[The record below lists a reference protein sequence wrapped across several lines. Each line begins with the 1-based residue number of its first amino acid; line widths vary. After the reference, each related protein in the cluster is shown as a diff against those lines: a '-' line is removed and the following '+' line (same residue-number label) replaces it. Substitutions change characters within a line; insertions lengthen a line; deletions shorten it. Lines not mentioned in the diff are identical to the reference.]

1 MNDSSPPDAE
11 SELDTDSVEGKKFG
25 PFRLQRL
32 LGEGGM
38 GRVFLAREI
47 HPARQVALKLV
58 SGLSAQARQRFQR
71 EIEALAQLEHPA
83 IARLYGAGH
92 SSSAGVDQAWFSME
106 FVDGSDL
113 LEHARTH
120 SFNLPAR
127 LRLLIAIARG
137 VHFANQRGVIHRDLK
152 PSNILVNADGQ
163 PKILDFG
170 IARLRDDNAA
180 TLTQAGQVLGTLPY
194 IAPEELTGAHDSID
208 ARADVYSLGV
218 IAYQLL
224 GGELPHPRLGTSTLF
239 EAMQILR
246 DEQPLPLAIL
256 QNAARG
262 DLDTVVMKALA
273 GEPAQRYGSAA
284 SFADDLQRVIDHQP
298 ISARP
303 PSFRYRTA
311 RFVRRHRALTI
322 ATTTVLIALVA
333 ATAISLRFAWSA
345 QQARA
350 QAEQRAAESLAINAF
365 LERMLVSADPEQT
378 RGEKLTVATVVDQ
391 AERELTAII
400 DQPAVQRAVLS
411 TLAST
416 RRALGDYDHAIQ
428 LNGAALALFDSKE
441 SNDSVIAEQQSKLLQ
456 ARASLLT
463 DKGDFDEATTTLADA
478 RKSDSTPSPVAEL
491 SMAMTAARIDDE
503 AGRVEAGIRG
513 YRDVISAAEMLGPMD
528 AASTREVTE
537 TLDYARSN
545 LASMLRE
552 AGKFDE
558 AEAMIR
564 QVLAIR
570 TAEHGDREPR
580 TLSARQKLA
589 MILSARGQEDQ
600 AAAEATEVLAI
611 QREVLGNDHG
621 STLTTMQTL
630 ANALVAEG
638 KLDDAEPITREAL
651 TGLERLLGEDHAQTL
666 SSMNT
671 LAYVLEQRKQTDA
684 AEAMYRRIITIQE
697 RAGVGHPTT
706 LAPRNNLAMLLM
718 DAGKLATARQEFE
731 SLVVDSRRAV
741 GEDHAMTL
749 IFSSN
754 YGLCLNRSGQP
765 EQARKILESAHSKLV
780 AMMGSDH
787 ARSRAAAERLADV
800 YKHMGLND
808 LEAKMRPAA
817 AP

>member
-1 MNDSSPPDAE
+1 MNDPSPPDAE
-11 SELDTDSVEGKKFG
+11 SALDTDGLEGQQLG

-38 GRVFLAREI
+38 GRVFLAHEI
-47 HPARQVALKLV
+47 HPAREVALKLV
-58 SGLSAQARQRFQR
+58 SGLSAEARQRFQR

-92 SSSAGVDQAWFSME
+92 SNWAGVDQAWFSME

-113 LEHARTH
+113 LDRARTH
-120 SFNLPAR
+120 AINLPAR

-152 PSNILVNADGQ
+152 PSNILVSADGQ

-194 IAPEELTGAHDSID
+194 IAPEQLTGGHDSID

-246 DEQPLPLAIL
+246 DERPLPLAAL
-256 QNAARG
+256 QHAARG

-273 GEPAQRYGSAA
+273 GEPAQRYASAA
-284 SFADDLQRVIDHQP
+284 AFADDLQRVIDHQP

-303 PSFRYRTA
+303 PSLRYRSA

-322 ATTTVLIALVA
+322 ATATVLVALVA

-350 QAEQRAAESLAINAF
+350 QAEQRAAESNAINAF
-365 LERMLVSADPEQT
+365 LERMLVSADPEHT

-391 AERELTAII
+391 AERELSAVTN
-400 DQPAVQRAVLS
+400 QPAVQRAVLS

-416 RRALGDYDHAIQ
+416 RRALGDYDHALK
-428 LNGAALALFDSKE
+428 LNGEALALFTSDDP
-441 SNDSVIAEQQSKLLQ
+441 NDSATTAQHSKLLQ

-463 DKGDFDEATTTLADA
+463 DKGDFASATATLADA
-478 RKSDSTPSPVAEL
+478 RKADPTPSPAADL
-491 SMAMTAARIDDE
+491 GMAMTAARIDDE
-503 AGRVEAGIRG
+503 AGRVDEGILG
-513 YRDVISAAEMLGPMD
+513 YRDVLAAVEAVGPLDPTSARQIA
-528 AASTREVTE
+528 E

-564 QVLAIR
+564 EVLATR
-570 TAEHGDREPR
+570 NAEHGEREPR

-589 MILSARGQEDQ
+589 MILSARGKD
-600 AAAEATEVLAI
+600 AEAATEAKKVLAI
-611 QREVLGNDHG
+611 QREVLGDDHG

-630 ANALVAEG
+630 ANARIAEG
-638 KLDDAEPITREAL
+638 NLDAAEPITREAL

-666 SSMNT
+666 SSMNS
-671 LAYVLEQRKQTDA
+671 LAFVLEQRKQTDA

-718 DAGKLATARQEFE
+718 DASKLSAARHEFE
-731 SLVVDSRRAV
+731 GLVADSRRAV

-754 YGLCLNRSGQP
+754 YGLCLDKSGEP
-765 EQARKILESAHSKLV
+765 EQARKILESAQRKL
-780 AMMGSDH
+780 AALMGSDH
-787 ARSRAAAERLADV
+787 TRSRAAAERLADV